1 MNNRTI
7 LIVDDNETVCN
18 LLKAQLQAK
27 GFTHIL
33 TAFNGS
39 EALDVI
45 VKQTPDLII
54 SDIHMPVLDGYQ
66 LCRVL
71 KSEEFREYNH
81 IPVILISK
89 FYQDS
94 DAERQAREV
103 GAIAC
108 LQVPY
113 QEKALLDL
121 IHSKLTT
128 PAAPS
133 LEQIRYKG
141 KLLIAE
147 NDPEVARTLEQCL
160 VKHGYQVA
168 VVKDGIRAMNY
179 IKNQHPELILL
190 DFQLPE
196 LSGMEILKWIKTE
209 YPEILIIVITESV
222 SEQTAVELFKAGA
235 DEYLRKPFD
244 AAIVPIIC
252 DNVFKRANIRL
263 ISKQFEKR
271 ANMLAELYQKEKEV
285 RRREEEKTRKLMALM
300 KATQFMTSSLNL
312 DQVLNS
318 IIRLSQDF
326 IYGSE
331 CSLMLLTENQ
341 ELKVVAS
348 TADFEGWGALRI
360 RVREGLPGWV
370 IENKETLVVPDL
382 LSDARCSSYE
392 LARVHQFKCYLGIP
406 LQVKEKVIGVLNVY
420 AAGPGSFSEEDIH
433 LLQSFANQAGI
444 AIENAQ
450 LYEREQRDRQIQEK
464 LAITDGLTG
473 IPNHRYLQDFLAKE
487 FERARRYM
495 HPLSLIMLDI
505 DSFKTIND
513 TYGHEVGDMV
523 LKEIA
528 RILALSV
535 REVDLVARYG
545 GEEFAIVLPETS
557 LESAFNTAERLRLRI
572 EKSKI
577 PTPKGELQVT
587 ISLGIS
593 CLKAGHQTKDELIS
607 AADEALYR
615 AKRGG
620 KNRVELQRE

>member
-1 MNNRTI
+1 MSNRTI

-27 GFTHIL
+27 GFPHVL

-121 IHSKLTT
+121 IHNKLTT
-128 PAAPS
+128 PTTPS
-133 LEQIRYKG
+133 LEQVRYKG

-168 VVKDGIRAMNY
+168 VVEDGIRAMNY

-196 LSGMEILKWIKTE
+196 LSGIEILKWIKTE
-209 YPEILIIVITESV
+209 YPEILIIVMTNFV

-244 AAIVPIIC
+244 AELVPIIC

-271 ANMLAELYQKEKEV
+271 ANMLAELYQKEKEA

-360 RVREGLPGWV
+360 RVGEGLPGWV

-392 LARVHQFKCYLGIP
+392 LARAHQFKCYLGIP
-406 LQVKEKVIGVLNVY
+406 LQVKEKIIGVLNVY

-473 IPNHRYLQDFLAKE
+473 IPNHRHLQDFLAKE

-505 DSFKTIND
+505 DSFKNIND
-513 TYGHEVGDMV
+513 TCGHEVGDLV

-528 RILALSV
+528 KLLAISV

-572 EKSKI
+572 ERSKI
-577 PTPKGELQVT
+577 QTPKGELQVT

-593 CLKAGHQTKDELIS
+593 CLKASHQTKDELIS

>member
-1 MNNRTI
+1 VNDRVI
-7 LIVDDNETVCN
+7 LIIDDNETVCN

-27 GFTHIL
+27 GFSHVL

-45 VKQTPDLII
+45 VKQVPDLII

-81 IPVILISK
+81 IPIILISK

-121 IHSKLTT
+121 IHSRLSA
-128 PAAPS
+128 PATSS
-133 LEQIRYKG
+133 LEPIRYRG
-141 KLLIAE
+141 KLLVAE
-147 NDPEVARTLEQCL
+147 DDPEVARTLEQCL
-160 VKHGYQVA
+160 VKHGYQVT
-168 VVKDGIRAMNY
+168 VVKDGIRVMNY

-190 DFQLPE
+190 SFQLPG
-196 LSGMEILKWIKTE
+196 LGGLEILKWIKTE
-209 YPEILIIVITESV
+209 YPEILIIVMTNSV

-235 DEYLRKPFD
+235 DEYLKKPFD
-244 AAIVPIIC
+244 PELVPIIC

-271 ANMLAELYQKEKEV
+271 ANMLAELYQKEKEA

-318 IIRLSQDF
+318 IVHLSQDF

-331 CSLMLLTENQ
+331 CSLMLLTEDQ

-348 TADFEGWGALRI
+348 TADFEGWGALRL
-360 RVREGLPGWV
+360 RVGEGLPGWV

-382 LSDARCSSYE
+382 LSDARCSPYE
-392 LARVHQFKCYLGIP
+392 LARAHQFKCYLGVP
-406 LQVKEKVIGVLNVY
+406 LQVKEKIIGVLNVY
-420 AAGPGSFSEEDIH
+420 AVEPGSFSEEDIH

-450 LYEREQRDRQIQEK
+450 LYEREQKDRQIQER

-473 IPNHRYLQDFLAKE
+473 IPNHRHLQDFLAKE
-487 FERARRYM
+487 FERARRYL
-495 HPLSLIMLDI
+495 HPLSLIMMDI
-505 DSFKTIND
+505 DSFKNIND
-513 TYGHEVGDMV
+513 TYGHEVGDLV
-523 LKEIA
+523 LKEVA
-528 RILALSV
+528 KILVVSV
-535 REVDLVARYG
+535 REVDVVARYG
-545 GEEFAIVLPETS
+545 GEEFAIVLPETP

-577 PTPKGELQVT
+577 PTPKGDLQITV
-587 ISLGIS
+587 SMGIS
-593 CLKAGHQTKDELIS
+593 CLKASHQTKDELIS

-615 AKRGG
+615 AKRSG
-620 KNRVELQRE
+620 KNRVELQSG